1 MGQLCYN
8 SKWGSSDNSFD
19 TRCDIA
25 DSVNVSSEAVTP
37 PPPPQH
43 QHIHVPFNILYISPV
58 NGRGPSV
65 SGEDGRVVD
74 DGTMLRMVYHFH
86 GDELR
91 AEWKHVEVSVD
102 TLVLLQHL

>member
-1 MGQLCYN
+1 M
-8 SKWGSSDNSFD
+8 
-19 TRCDIA
+19 
-25 DSVNVSSEAVTP
+25 
-37 PPPPQH
+37 
-43 QHIHVPFNILYISPV
+43 
-58 NGRGPSV
+58 